1 MPEIPLGSRYL
12 VQNPEWGE
20 LYFKYLHWS
29 AWETGVGKLRYRHG
43 LSKGKWAFIRRTAIA
58 SGRHSK
64 QKSWKGAGTSQPVL
78 FRPEARWLMLI
89 ATLHYLGRSL
99 LCPALN
105 RTIQSLPWRITTQP
119 RETACSDTLLNKL
132 QMHKRETRWNLR
144 KQHLKYSKSI
154 MTNWPN
160 LWPKKNHFSYKDN

>member
-1 MPEIPLGSRYL
+1 MG
-12 VQNPEWGE
+12 
-20 LYFKYLHWS
+20 F
-29 AWETGVGKLRYRHG
+29 LRE
-43 LSKGKWAFIRRTAIA
+43 KWDFITRRAIA
-58 SGRHSK
+58 SGRQSK

-78 FRPEARWLMLI
+78 FRPEARSLKIM

-105 RTIQSLPWRITTQP
+105 RTTQSLPWRLTIQP

-132 QMHKRETRWNLR
+132 QMYKRETRWNLR

-160 LWPKKNHFSYKDN
+160 LRPKKIIFLTKTTNKLIVSSVPNTQLDESAP